1 MTVIEVTSSTWDET
15 VMKATEPVFVD
26 FWAEWCGP
34 CKIVSPLVEELSE
47 KFSGVKFAKLN
58 VDKNP
63 EIADRYGIRG
73 IPTLMIFKGGQ
84 IANQTVGAAPKD
96 SLIQQIE
103 GVLQGK

>member
-26 FWAEWCGP
+26 FWADWCGP

-47 KFSGVKFAKLN
+47 KFSEVKFAKLD

-84 IANQTVGAAPKD
+84 IANQTVGAAPKE
-96 SLIQQIE
+96 SLIRQIE

>member
-15 VMKATEPVFVD
+15 VMNATEPVFVD

-34 CKIVSPLVEELSE
+34 CRIVSPLVEELAE
-47 KFSGVKFAKLN
+47 KFSGMKFAKLN
-58 VDKNP
+58 VDQNP

-84 IANQTVGAAPKD
+84 IVDQTVGAAPKD
-96 SLIQQIE
+96 TLVQQIE

>member
-1 MTVIEVTSSTWDET
+1 MTVTEVTSSTWDET
-15 VMKATEPVFVD
+15 VMKAAEPVFVD

-47 KFSGVKFAKLN
+47 KFSGMKFTKLD
-58 VDKNP
+58 VDQNP

-96 SLIQQIE
+96 ALVQQIE
-103 GVLQGK
+103 SVLQGK